1 MCLVETMRK
10 LGENE
15 DGVPAYI
22 TEERSFPV
30 ARHHFERLGGV
41 VDEDYWLVGSQSPT
55 RIPISELHTSHAGLY
70 DVVVG
75 RVYWPRLPGVDDEIL
90 DPGVGREG
98 MYRQVDQ

>member
-1 MCLVETMRK
+1 MKT
-10 LGENE
+10 
-15 DGVPAYI
+15 I
-22 TEERSFPV
+22 
-30 ARHHFERLGGV
+30 
-41 VDEDYWLVGSQSPT
+41 GSWALSHLHVFLFLK
-55 RIPISELHTSHAGLY
+55 LHTSHAGLY